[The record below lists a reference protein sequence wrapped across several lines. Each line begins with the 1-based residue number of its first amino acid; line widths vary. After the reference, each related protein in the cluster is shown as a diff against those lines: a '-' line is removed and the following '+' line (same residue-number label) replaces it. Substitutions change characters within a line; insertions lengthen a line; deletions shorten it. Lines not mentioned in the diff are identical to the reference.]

1 MRRVFVL
8 AALPLAM
15 VLATGEA
22 RAASVRVELD
32 PPQPTVGDRVKATV
46 ILEGAPGELNAE
58 PRFPAWNKTW
68 GEAEVLD
75 IGPVDASRAGSYRQV
90 LTLQAFRTGEMP
102 LPPVA
107 ITLQGGAEL
116 PTPADVVLR
125 VRSVLP
131 ANEAE
136 QKPKPALP
144 PRPLPWGKAFLWTL
158 GGGLALCLAA
168 AAILFARR
176 RRAELA
182 PDRER
187 PDLTPIDELLA
198 RLSEIEE
205 RAADVSPERAH
216 TALSLALR
224 RFLGRAFEFPA
235 PESTTSEIQRQLRSR
250 HLPGDLAQ
258 RTARLLRD
266 CDAIKF
272 ALGDATRAELV
283 ARVAAAREIGAAAE
297 GYLHPVVLAEASA

>member
-1 MRRVFVL
+1 VKRAALL
-8 AALPLAM
+8 AALSLAAA
-15 VLATGEA
+15 LTAGEA
-22 RAASVRVELD
+22 RAATVRVELD

-46 ILEGAPGELNAE
+46 ILEGAPGELAAE
-58 PRFPAWNKTW
+58 PRFPVWNKTW
-68 GEAEVLD
+68 GEAEVID
-75 IGPVDASRAGSYRQV
+75 VGAVDAGRAGSYRQV
-90 LTLQAFRTGEMP
+90 LTLAAFRTGDVP

-107 ITLQGGAEL
+107 VTLPGGVEL
-116 PTPADVVLR
+116 PTPGDVVLH

-136 QKPKPALP
+136 QKPKPPLP
-144 PRPLPWGKAFLWTL
+144 PRALPWGRAFLWTL
-158 GGGLALCLAA
+158 AGGLAVCLAA
-168 AAILFARR
+168 AAILFVRR

-182 PDRER
+182 PDRAR
-187 PDLTPIDELLA
+187 PDLAPIDELLA
-198 RLSEIEE
+198 RLAEIEE
-205 RAADVSPERAH
+205 RAGEVSPERAH

-272 ALGDATRAELV
+272 ALGDATRAELA
-283 ARVAAAREIGAAAE
+283 ARLAVTREIGAAIE
-297 GYLHPVVLAEASA
+297 GHLRPAVLAEASA